1 MHSDK
6 IESKPVRGS
15 IFPPDSDQG
24 VYIAATDISYQIT
37 NGVFEQSTTRILSG
51 IKFFA
56 EPKTMTAILG
66 PSGSG
71 KTSLLNI
78 LSGRLSSK
86 GNKLVGGSIY
96 LNGKKVTSKDLKTR
110 CSYVMQNELTIPYLT
125 IEETLLYSAELRL
138 PFLSAKERRER
149 VRILLN
155 DLGLV
160 HCMHSI
166 VGDDK
171 VRSISGGERKRVIL
185 GVELISDPQVLFI
198 DEPTSGL
205 DAFMAFQILQLLIK
219 LAKTGRTII
228 CTIHQPRTQVFQ
240 AFDEIV
246 LLSKGEIV
254 YQGPSKSSVNYF
266 SLIGYPVPENYNPTD
281 YYLDLLVPRSSID
294 KFADHRLH
302 SITYEQLRVLPE
314 LYLSSEYY
322 DRVVRKIDEQFS
334 RQYSPIPEL
343 LLFSKTSNT
352 CFGWIRKKYHAL
364 GVIIKRSF
372 MNNARNTAGSLVI
385 GILINSFIAVVIGS
399 IFFNLPSFDILSV
412 DDSYVN
418 ASSIMGALFFSV
430 LTATFGSMIAME
442 SFSRFRIIFSRERA
456 KGLYGPA
463 TYMLGKH
470 IGDFVFE
477 IIPIMIFSHIY
488 YFMSNTNAVAYPG
501 RNLLTQY
508 LCYQLTI
515 LLTSWASY
523 GLVYLICGITKSL
536 ELANGIAPLI
546 IIFFV
551 IVSGFYVTV
560 NKLPA
565 WVSWVRYISF
575 QRYSYS
581 ALAVN
586 TFPAKNV
593 WGPVNTDHL
602 LRQFSIDQTSF
613 SLNAIILLALGIGY
627 RVVACF
633 AFTFFYRDLGLE

>member
-6 IESKPVRGS
+6 VESKPARGS

-24 VYIAATDISYQIT
+24 VYISATDISYQIT
-37 NGVFEQSTTRILSG
+37 NGVFEQSTAKILSG
-51 IKFFA
+51 INFFA
-56 EPKTMTAILG
+56 EPRTMTAILG

-78 LSGRLSSK
+78 LSGRLASDSH
-86 GNKLVGGSIY
+86 KLVGGSIY
-96 LNGKKVTSKDLKTR
+96 LNGKKVTNKDLKAH
-110 CSYVMQNELTIPYLT
+110 CSYVMQNEITIPYLT

-138 PFLSAKERRER
+138 PFLSAKERREKVR
-149 VRILLN
+149 VLLN

-166 VGDDK
+166 VGDDR

-185 GVELISDPQVLFI
+185 GTELISDPQILFI

-240 AFDEIV
+240 AFDEIL
-246 LLSKGEIV
+246 LLSKGEVV

-314 LYLSSEYY
+314 LYLSSEYHE
-322 DRVVRKIDEQFS
+322 RVIRKIDEQLN
-334 RQYSPIPEL
+334 RQHSPIPEL
-343 LLFSKTSNT
+343 LLYSKTGHT
-352 CFGWIRKKYHAL
+352 CFGWLRKKFCAF
-364 GVIIKRSF
+364 GVVIKRSF
-372 MNNARNTAGSLVI
+372 MNNARNTFGSLIV
-385 GILINSFIAVVIGS
+385 GIMMNSFIAIVIGG
-399 IFFNLPSFDILSV
+399 IFFNLPSFNMKNLDQ
-412 DDSYVN
+412 SYIN
-418 ASSIMGALFFSV
+418 ATSIMGALFFSV
-430 LTATFGSMIAME
+430 MTATFGAMVALE
-442 SFSRFRIIFSRERA
+442 SFSRFRVLFSRERA

-470 IGDFVFE
+470 IGDFIFEVVPILVFSN
-477 IIPIMIFSHIY
+477 IF
-488 YFMSNTNAVAYPG
+488 YFMSNTNSVAYPSWD
-501 RNLLTQY
+501 LLTQY
-508 LCYQLTI
+508 LCYQATVF
-515 LLTSWASY
+515 LTSWASF
-523 GLVYLICGITKSL
+523 GLIYFVCGITKSL
-536 ELANGIAPLI
+536 ELAQGIAPLI

-586 TFPAKNV
+586 AFPPNNT
-593 WGPVNTDHL
+593 WGPIKTDDL
-602 LRQFSIDQTSF
+602 LKQFSIEQTSF
-613 SLNAIILLALGIGY
+613 SFNAVMLVVLGIGY
-627 RVVACF
+627 RVIACF
-633 AFTFFYRDLGLE
+633 ALSFFYRNLGLE

>member
-1 MHSDK
+1 MHTDK

-15 IFPPDSDQG
+15 IFPPNADQG
-24 VYIAATDISYQIT
+24 VYLAATDISYQIT
-37 NGVFEQSTTRILSG
+37 SGVFEQSTARILSG

-78 LSGRLSSK
+78 LSGRLSST

-96 LNGKKVTSKDLKTR
+96 LNGKKVTSKDLKSR
-110 CSYVMQNELTIPYLT
+110 CSYVMQHEMTIPYLT

-138 PFLSAKERRER
+138 PFLSAKERREK

-185 GVELISDPQVLFI
+185 GTELISDPQILFI

-240 AFDEIV
+240 AFDEIL
-246 LLSKGEIV
+246 LLSKGEVI
-254 YQGPSKSSVNYF
+254 YQGPSKSSVDYF

-281 YYLDLLVPRSSID
+281 YYLDLLVPRSNVE
-294 KFADHRLH
+294 KFADSRLH

-314 LYLSSEYY
+314 LYLSSEYN
-322 DRVVRKIDEQFS
+322 DRVIRKIDEHLS
-334 RQYSPIPEL
+334 GQYSPIPEL
-343 LLFSKTSNT
+343 LLFSRSSHT
-352 CFGWIRKKYHAL
+352 CFGWIRKKLFAFS
-364 GVIIKRSF
+364 VIVKRSF
-372 MNNARNTAGSLVI
+372 MNNARNTLGSLVI
-385 GILINSFIAVVIGS
+385 GVLVNAFIAVVIGS
-399 IFFNLPSFDILSV
+399 IFFNLPSFSNDIGITFK
-412 DDSYVN
+412 N
-418 ASSIMGALFFSV
+418 ATNIMGALFFSV
-430 LTATFGSMIAME
+430 MIATFGAMIALE
-442 SFSRFRIIFSRERA
+442 SFTRFRIIFSRERA

-470 IGDFVFE
+470 VGDFIFE
-477 IIPIMIFSHIY
+477 IVPILVFSHIF
-488 YFMSNTNAVAYPG
+488 YFMSNTNSVSYPG
-501 RNLLTQY
+501 WNTLTQY

-523 GLVYLICGITKSL
+523 GLVYFICGITKSL
-536 ELANGIAPLI
+536 ELAYGIAPLI

-560 NKLPA
+560 NKLPL
-565 WVSWVRYISF
+565 WVSWIKYISF

-581 ALAVN
+581 ALVVN
-586 TFPAKNV
+586 TFPPNQN
-593 WGPVNTDHL
+593 WGPIQTDIL
-602 LRQFSIDQTSF
+602 LKQFSIDQTSF
-613 SLNAIILLALGIGY
+613 LLNAVVLVVLGILY
-627 RVVACF
+627 RIFACIAF
-633 AFTFFYRDLGLE
+633 ALFFRNLGLE